1 MNRVKKDR
9 KIVTVTSKRMITIPA
24 KIARKYGIKKST
36 KVEVIDT
43 GHGILLVPITPFED
57 LFGVDDME
65 TARKI
70 VEGIHE
76 FRKKDLLL
84 ED

>member
-1 MNRVKKDR
+1 MVSRNQPKL
-9 KIVTVTSKRMITIPA
+9 
-24 KIARKYGIKKST
+24 KS
-36 KVEVIDT
+36 IDT